1 MSSPRSDLRLFGL
14 DLHALWQDMCRPW
27 QNMHEWPVFTW
38 LTPTVPILVV
48 RPHGDRCVSASAQ
61 APQSTWVPDTKT
73 KTSRFVAL
81 QLPDELV
88 LIRQLTM
95 PAMSSAEIADA
106 VALEAQIL
114 SPFAPTDIVW
124 GFRLSPGTGDTVR
137 VELALASRKQ
147 IASHL
152 QTREADLAGL
162 APPEVWV
169 LSPSGQPIVMP
180 GYGETSRMQH
190 MRKWRRFGLLLVV
203 LALMLVAAIA
213 ITPTVQLRFRAIEA
227 VNAYTAVHQR
237 TLPLAAKR
245 EELVK
250 TSERLAV
257 LNEIVS
263 NRMDSLKVLDLL
275 TQSLPDDTSL
285 LGLQVQG
292 LKVTMNGQ
300 TTNAAALMQHLS
312 AQPGIQEVR
321 APSAATRPL
330 GVSKDSFSLEFTLD
344 PKALSAAGRDAAA
357 AEPTPADKS
366 KAAVVDAPAL
376 AASAPVAMPAASKPP
391 SDTTTTGKR
400 AP

>member
-106 VALEAQIL
+106 VALEAQTL

-124 GFRLSPGTGDTVR
+124 GYSQSPDTGDSVR